1 MTSPDPVARRPR
13 PRRLQARRRV
23 WIRRTLRLVVAVA
36 LVAVGVALGE
46 ALHDNPR
53 TGGTRTVDRILKPL
67 TVAPAVETVTVTVGT
82 GSK

>member
-13 PRRLQARRRV
+13 PRRLRARRRV